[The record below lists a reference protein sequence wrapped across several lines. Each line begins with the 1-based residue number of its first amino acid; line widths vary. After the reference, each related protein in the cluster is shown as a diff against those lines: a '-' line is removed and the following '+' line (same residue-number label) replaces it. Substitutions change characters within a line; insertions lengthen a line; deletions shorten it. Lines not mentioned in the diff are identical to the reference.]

1 MINRKA
7 FFAEIRKAPFGGVLS
22 LDTVKGIDAILDEW
36 ERRRLT
42 DKRWL
47 AYMLA
52 TVRRECGIRMLPV
65 REGFGVD
72 DDASR
77 RFVRRQGY
85 KYAVEVNGHV
95 YYGRGLVQ
103 LTWFDNYR
111 KMSDLLEIDL
121 VNHPD
126 LALDPHIAS
135 KIMFEGMIRGTFTGK
150 SLANY
155 FTAQDTDW
163 RNARK
168 IINGLDHADEI
179 AATAKTFWAAL
190 KSAGE
195 TTGIQQPIRTDTPS
209 IGNRPRSPLP
219 HVSWVDKLLSPFKR
233 GS

>member
-1 MINRKA
+1 MIDRRK
-7 FFAEIRKAPFGGVLS
+7 FFAEIRRAPFGGVLS
-22 LDTVKGIDAILDEW
+22 LDTVRGIDAILDEW
-36 ERRRLT
+36 ERRKLT

-77 RFVRRQGY
+77 RFVKRQGY
-85 KYAVEVNGHV
+85 PYAKEVGGHV

-103 LTWFDNYR
+103 LTWTDNYR
-111 KMSDLLEIDL
+111 KMSDLLELDL
-121 VNHPD
+121 VNKPD
-126 LALDPHIAS
+126 LALDPAIAA

-150 SLANY
+150 SLAHY
-155 FTAQDTDW
+155 FTAQDSDW

-168 IINGLDHADEI
+168 IVNGLDHADEI
-179 AATAKTFWAAL
+179 AATAKAFYAAL
-190 KSAGE
+190 KAAGE
-195 TTGIQQPIRTDTPS
+195 TSGIQQPVKTD
-209 IGNRPRSPLP
+209 SPAATAAP
-219 HVSWVDKLLSPFKR
+219 AKARSWVDILLSPFKR